1 MGTKGTTTMPITM
14 RAKAGEFTGKK
25 SESYVKAPEGAIT
38 TAAGNRAITTKP
50 GNYLFNN
57 APKPPCKTC

>member
-1 MGTKGTTTMPITM
+1 MPITM
-14 RAKAGEFTGKK
+14 RAKAGEFTGEK
-25 SESYVKAPEGAIT
+25 SESYVKAEEGAIT

>member
-38 TAAGNRAITTKP
+38 TAAGNRAITTRP
-50 GNYLFNN
+50 GDYLFKNS
-57 APKPPCKTC
+57 PKSPCETC